1 MSMWDAV
8 TAGFQRVQESLDQA
22 LGEPKKVLST

>member
-1 MSMWDAV
+1 MWDAV

-22 LGEPKKVLST
+22 LGEPKKVFRT